1 MPSIYTKDW
10 ESEVP
15 LITANEMPKTM
26 IRLREYY
33 DFPYDSL
40 EYDFLW
46 FMTTIGPIHQE
57 YAYS

>member
-40 EYDFLW
+40 EYDF
-46 FMTTIGPIHQE
+46 
-57 YAYS
+57 